1 MNDIIIS
8 IKKNINNVLDNISK
22 INLIK
27 ILNYTANKYYNGIE
41 VITDKQ
47 YDLLY
52 DKLKDIDTNNKF
64 FKQIGFDVHT
74 KNKTKLP
81 YHMGSMDKIK
91 AGSNLIDNWKNKYKG
106 SYVISDK
113 LDGVSGLFVIKR
125 GLKKLY
131 TRGNGSIGT
140 DISSLIPKIKILN
153 QKFKIKNIAIRGEF
167 IISKRNF
174 KKCKNTYSN
183 PRALVS
189 GLINKK
195 TVNKNELDIV
205 DFIAYEVIKPDKKKI
220 SSQLSIIDKLNL
232 KSVHALKINN
242 FDETFLSKYLTIR
255 KEKAPYEVDG
265 LVIYDNNIHIR
276 NKSGN
281 PKYAFAFKD
290 TSLNQTAIVEV
301 LKVEWNIS
309 KDGLLKPRIFIKA
322 VKLSG
327 VIIKNVTGFNA
338 KYILDNDIGKGS
350 RLKIIRSGDVI
361 PHIVS
366 IEKRSLA
373 DMPSIKY
380 KWNKTKVDIIID
392 ESNKEIDNERSVKN
406 ITYFLKT
413 LEIKNIDTKIVEKL
427 VENNINTI
435 KKIINIKVDDFLK
448 IDGFKEKLAEKLFTN
463 IQDGIKDVELARLM
477 SGTNIF
483 GAGFGIKK
491 FNLILDKYPNIL
503 KILKSKDEIL
513 KMIILI
519 DGFEEKTAKKFV
531 DNLDKF
537 KKFLKDNPNIKIKNT
552 KKKVKGKKYLGK
564 TIVFSGFRDKELEEE
579 IISEGGKVTTTITNN
594 TDLLIVK
601 DINENSSKIIKAKQL
616 GVRIVKKDEFKV

>member
-1 MNDIIIS
+1 MNELILL

-22 INLIK
+22 TNLIK
-27 ILNYTANKYYNGIE
+27 ILKYAADKYYNGIE

-52 DKLKDIDTNNKF
+52 DRLKKIDPNNKF
-64 FKQIGFDVHT
+64 FKQIGFNVHT
-74 KNKTKLP
+74 KNKIKLP

-91 AGSNLIDNWKNKYKG
+91 AGSNLINNWKKKYKG
-106 SYVISDK
+106 SYIISDK
-113 LDGVSGLFVIKR
+113 LDGVSGLFVLINNE
-125 GLKKLY
+125 KKLY

-140 DISSLIPKIKILN
+140 DISSLIPKIKVLN
-153 QKFKIKNIAIRGEF
+153 KKFKIKEIAIRGEF
-167 IISKRNF
+167 IISKKNF
-174 KKCKNTYSN
+174 KKLKKKYSN

-195 TVNKNELDIV
+195 TINENEFDII
-205 DFIAYEVIKPDKKKI
+205 DFIAYEVIKPYKKKI
-220 SSQLSIIDKLNL
+220 SIQLDIIDQLNL

-242 FDETFLSKYLTIR
+242 FDEDFLSKYLTIR
-255 KEKAPYEVDG
+255 KNKGPYDVDG
-265 LVIYDNNIHIR
+265 LVIYDNNIHLR
-276 NKSGN
+276 NKNGN

-290 TSLNQTAIVEV
+290 TSLHHVAIVEV
-301 LKVEWNIS
+301 IKVEWNIS
-309 KDGLLKPRIFIKA
+309 KDGLLKPRIFIKP

-350 RLKIIRSGDVI
+350 KLKIIRSGDVI

-366 IEKRSLA
+366 IEKRTSA

-392 ESNKEIDNERSVKN
+392 ERNKEIDNERSVKN

-448 IDGFKEKLAEKLFTN
+448 IEGFKIKLAKKLFTN
-463 IQDGIKDVELARLM
+463 IQNGIKNVELAILM

-483 GAGFGIKK
+483 GAGVGIKK

-503 KILKSKDEIL
+503 KILISKEEIL
-513 KMIILI
+513 KKIILI
-519 DGFEEKTAKKFV
+519 DGFEEKTANKFV
-531 DNLDKF
+531 NNLDKF
-537 KKFLKDNPNIKIKNT
+537 KKFLKDNPNIKVKNT
-552 KKKVKGKKYLGK
+552 KKKLKGKKYLGK
-564 TIVFSGFRDKELEEE
+564 TIVFSGFRDKELEEI
-579 IISEGGKVTTTITNN
+579 IISEGGKITTTITNN

-601 DINENSSKIIKAKQL
+601 DINDNSSKIKKAKEL
-616 GVRIVKKDEFKV
+616 GIKIIEKDKF

>member
-8 IKKNINNVLDNISK
+8 IKKNINNVLNNISK
-22 INLIK
+22 TNLVK
-27 ILNYTANKYYNGIE
+27 ILNFTADKYYNGNE
-41 VITDKQ
+41 VISDNH

-52 DKLKDIDTNNKF
+52 DKLKEIDPNNKF
-64 FKQIGFDVHT
+64 LKQIGFNVHT
-74 KNKTKLP
+74 KNKIKLP

-91 AGSNLIDNWKNKYKG
+91 AGSNLINNWKDTYKG

-113 LDGVSGLFVIKR
+113 LDGVSGLFVIDKT

-131 TRGNGSIGT
+131 TRGNGTVGT

-153 QKFKIKNIAIRGEF
+153 QIFNIKDVAIRGEF
-167 IISKRNF
+167 IISKKNF
-174 KKCKNTYSN
+174 KKYKDINSN

-195 TVNKNELDIV
+195 TINKNELDII
-205 DFIAYEVIKPDKKKI
+205 DFIAYEVIKPDKKKM
-220 SSQLSIIDKLNL
+220 SNQLHIIDRLNL
-232 KSVHALKINN
+232 KSVHALKIKD
-242 FDETFLSKYLTIR
+242 FDEDFLSKYLLLR

-265 LVIYDNNIHIR
+265 LVIYDNNIHSR
-276 NKSGN
+276 NKTGN

-301 LKVEWNIS
+301 IKIEWNIS
-309 KDGLLKPRIFIKA
+309 KDGLLKPRIFIKP

-338 KYILDNDIGKGS
+338 KYILDNDIGKES
-350 RLKIIRSGDVI
+350 MLKIIRSGDVI

-366 IEKRSLA
+366 IEKRSLKA
-373 DMPSIKY
+373 DMPNIKY

-392 ESNKEIDNERSVKN
+392 ERSKEIDNERSVKN

-448 IDGFKEKLAEKLFTN
+448 IEGFKEKLAEKLSTN
-463 IQDGIKDVELARLM
+463 IQNGIKDVELVRLM

-537 KKFLKDNPNIKIKNT
+537 KKFLKDNPNIKVKNIS
-552 KKKVKGKKYLGK
+552 KKKKGNKYLGK

-579 IISEGGKVTTTITNN
+579 IISEGGKVTTTITSN

-601 DINENSSKIIKAKQL
+601 DINENSSKIKKAKAL
-616 GVRIVKKDEFKV
+616 GIRIIEKLI